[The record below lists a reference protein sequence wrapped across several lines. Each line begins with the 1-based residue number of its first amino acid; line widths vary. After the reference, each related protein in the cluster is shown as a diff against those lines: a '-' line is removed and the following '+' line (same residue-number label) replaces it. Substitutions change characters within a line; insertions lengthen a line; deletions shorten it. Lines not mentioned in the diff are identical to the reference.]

1 MREYRTAVFDN
12 RRWQGFKPRPDD
24 IFVCTP
30 AKCGTTW
37 TQAIIASLL
46 YPNGDAPASV
56 NTLSPWIEAKF
67 IPADEMHEALEA
79 QTQRRFMKSHTAA
92 DGIPWFD
99 DAKYIV
105 VGRDGRDVFM
115 SMCNH
120 LQRMKRIAEMNER
133 ALADGV
139 PPMPEFD
146 GDFHAFFPTWL
157 SQDDILFHIIET
169 YWQRR
174 EQPNVLLVHFQDLK
188 SDLEG
193 EMRRIAEFLDIE
205 FDAALWPAVVE
216 RCTFDG
222 MRGRAEEIGEFDR
235 LFEGGIEG
243 FLFKGT
249 NGRWRDV
256 LTDEEVVAYE
266 RRVSEML
273 PEAAA
278 RWLEGG
284 RHALP
289 AQPLG
294 VEQVGSGDH

>member
-12 RRWQGFKPRPDD
+12 RRWHSFKSRPGD

-37 TQAIIASLL
+37 TQAIVTSLL
-46 YPNGDAPASV
+46 FPDGDLPAPLMMLA
-56 NTLSPWIEAKF
+56 PWIEAKF
-67 IPADEMHEALEA
+67 IPEEMMHAMLEA
-79 QTQRRFMKSHTAA
+79 QDHRRVMKSHTAA

-120 LQRMKRIAEMNER
+120 LQRMKGIPQMNEQ

-146 GDFHAFFPTWL
+146 GDHHAFFPLWL
-157 SQDDILFHIIET
+157 SQDDVLFHIIET

-188 SDLEG
+188 SDLDA

-205 FDAALWPAVVE
+205 ISAALWPAAVE

-222 MRGRAEEIGEFDR
+222 MRARADEIGDFSQM
-235 LFEGGIEG
+235 FEGGAEG

-249 NGRWRDV
+249 NGRWREV
-256 LTDEEVVAYE
+256 LTDEEVAAYE
-266 RRVSEML
+266 RRAKDTL

-289 AQPLG
+289 A
-294 VEQVGSGDH
+294 

>member
-12 RRWQGFKPRPDD
+12 RRWQRFKPRPED

-46 YPNGDAPASV
+46 YPKGNAPAPV
-56 NTLSPWIEAKF
+56 HTLSPWIEMRL
-67 IPADEMHEALEA
+67 IPEDAMHEALEA
-79 QTQRRFMKSHTAA
+79 QTRRRFMKSHTAA

-105 VGRDGRDVFM
+105 VGRDGRDAFM

-120 LQRMKRIAEMNER
+120 LQRMKGIPEMNER

-146 GDFHAFFPTWL
+146 GDYRAFFPTWL
-157 SQDDILFHIIET
+157 SQDDIFFHIIES
-169 YWQRR
+169 YWARR
-174 EQPNVLLVHFQDLK
+174 EQPNLLLVHFQDLK

-193 EMRRIAEFLDIE
+193 EMRRIAGFLDIE
-205 FDAALWPAVVE
+205 FDPSLWPQVVA

-222 MRGRAEEIGEFDR
+222 MRARADEIGDFDQM
-235 LFEGGIEG
+235 FEGGAEG

-256 LTDEEVVAYE
+256 LTDEEVAAYE
-266 RRVSEML
+266 RRAKDML

-289 AQPLG
+289 A
-294 VEQVGSGDH
+294 

>member
-12 RRWQGFKPRPDD
+12 RRWKGFKPRPDD

-37 TQAIIASLL
+37 TQTIVTSLL
-46 YPNGDAPASV
+46 FPEGDQPAPV
-56 NTLSPWIEAKF
+56 MMLSPWIEAKF
-67 IPADEMHEALEA
+67 VPEEMMHAGLEA
-79 QTQRRFMKSHTAA
+79 QSHRRVMKTHTAA

-120 LQRMKRIAEMNER
+120 LQRMKMIAQMNEK

-157 SQDDILFHIIET
+157 GQDDILFHIIET

-174 EQPNVLLVHFQDLK
+174 EQPNVLLAHFADLK

-193 EMRRIAEFLDIE
+193 EIRRIAEFLDIE
-205 FDAALWPAVVE
+205 IEEALWPAVVE

-222 MRGRAEEIGEFDR
+222 MRGRGDEIGDFSQG
-235 LFEGGIEG
+235 FEDGIEG

-256 LTDEEVVAYE
+256 LTDEEVAAYE
-266 RRVSEML
+266 RRVADSL
-273 PEAAA
+273 PEPAA

-284 RHALP
+284 RHALG
-289 AQPLG
+289 A
-294 VEQVGSGDH
+294 